1 MLSAAGTRNIQ
12 NRVRNS
18 ATKKRSTGRS
28 SKKHTSKSN
37 ETKEASSSRH
47 GSRRHKHHRHE
58 SFKKLDTHGSG
69 GSETERSD
77 SEDSGTATHNHAHR
91 RSRNRSRSP
100 DTHHRSTRS
109 RSRSVKRDKNK
120 LTLSEMKKR
129 STRSV
134 HLMKKQ
140 TSKVMSSGRK
150 RSPSHHKTSVR
161 TRSNVLAKPL
171 PTRSLFKHTERN
183 WFGQKKKKDK
193 VTEDWRTGS
202 RSAPKKSSKKEKKP
216 LQLTNGDEASCKTS
230 RSRRS
235 ASRGRSRTLLL
246 TNGEET
252 SCTKSSHRGRSRTL
266 SRGRGA
272 SNKVTFSKD
281 NDWHQYTAAVSAI

>member
-47 GSRRHKHHRHE
+47 GSRRHRHRRRE

-69 GSETERSD
+69 GSSDTERSD
-77 SEDSGTATHNHAHR
+77 SEDSGADNHTYR

-109 RSRSVKRDKNK
+109 RSRSVKRDKHK

-150 RSPSHHKTSVR
+150 RSPSHHKPSVR

-183 WFGQKKKKDK
+183 WFGMKKKKDK